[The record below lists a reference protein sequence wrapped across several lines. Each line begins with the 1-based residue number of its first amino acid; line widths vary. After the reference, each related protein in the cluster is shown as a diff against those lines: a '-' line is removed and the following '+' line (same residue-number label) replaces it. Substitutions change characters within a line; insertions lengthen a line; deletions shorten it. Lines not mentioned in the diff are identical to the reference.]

1 MTEKTGHSFLYNFV
15 LILVVP
21 TLILLV
27 VVSGDLITHPLAID
41 RSGSAAVRLL
51 TGGFTAPLTVLVA
64 LFIMRRVPGNVIGP
78 LLILWAANIAW
89 TALRTDIDVPLLP
102 VISDLSWYSLLI
114 IALYF
119 PTGRSHWK
127 RYERWVD
134 ILCAS
139 VLLLL
144 IVNWVGQESLMR
156 GQMVENVLYVPII
169 ARLQPLL
176 TPFEVLIPFL
186 IIGLALVSLFLRFR
200 AAGTQERQQM
210 KWLVWGFVM
219 FLVTAIPFKIIL
231 WTTDS
236 IDPTLNE
243 IYSRFIYI
251 FPALTIG
258 MAILRHRLW
267 DIDIIIRRTLI
278 YSIFTAVLALLYF
291 GGVVVAQGLL
301 RAITGGDSD
310 AANRDFDAGDRGA
323 VHTIATARYRISL
336 TVVSTAANM
345 MPNGH
350 WRLSMRR
357 CATKWT
363 WTNCKQRL

>member
-1 MTEKTGHSFLYNFV
+1 MRDEVDLEKLQAALVNVVQETMQPKVVGLWVQKPEHSDLGKNTMTEKTGHPFLYNFV
-15 LILVVP
+15 LILIVP
-21 TLILLV
+21 ILILLV

-267 DIDIIIRRTLI
+267 DIDIIIPQDTDLFDFHGCAG
-278 YSIFTAVLALLYF
+278 SAVLRWC
-291 GGVVVAQGLL
+291 GGRSG
-301 RAITGGDSD
+301 
-310 AANRDFDAGDRGA
+310 
-323 VHTIATARYRISL
+323 ATAS
-336 TVVSTAANM
+336 N
-345 MPNGH
+345 NGGGF
-350 WRLSMRR
+350 
-357 CATKWT
+357 
-363 WTNCKQRL
+363 